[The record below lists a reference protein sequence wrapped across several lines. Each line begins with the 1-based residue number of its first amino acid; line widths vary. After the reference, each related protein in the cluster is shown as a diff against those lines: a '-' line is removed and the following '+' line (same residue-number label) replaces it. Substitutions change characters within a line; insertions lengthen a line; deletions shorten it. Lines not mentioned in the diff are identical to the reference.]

1 MLFLIIRDPDDLKT
15 ILTSEECSAKLGY
28 VYKLYFNYGLFV
40 LEGDEY
46 KLHRKA
52 INPLLTP
59 AAIKSYL
66 PIINKKV
73 KSFIDRFDSRLKPN
87 EEIEFG
93 RLATDFAFDSFLS
106 TFYGVDHVAEDK
118 RMEIV
123 KTVER

>member
-1 MLFLIIRDPDDLKT
+1 MKT
-15 ILTSEECSAKLGY
+15 ILTSEECFDKLGY

-66 PIINKKV
+66 PIIDNKV
-73 KSFIDRFDSRLKPN
+73 KSFIDRFDSRLTPN
-87 EEIEFG
+87 EEMEFG
-93 RLATDFAFDSFLS
+93 RLATDFAFDSFLA
-106 TFYGVDHVAEDK
+106 TFFGIDHVGESK